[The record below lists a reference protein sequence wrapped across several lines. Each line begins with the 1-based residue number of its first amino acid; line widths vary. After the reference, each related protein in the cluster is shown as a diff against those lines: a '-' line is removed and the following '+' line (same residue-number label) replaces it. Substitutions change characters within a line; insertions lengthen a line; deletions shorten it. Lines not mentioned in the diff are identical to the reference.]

1 MRHQARCESE
11 IVELSRQEAE
21 EAFDAVARREMGIS
35 GLDFL
40 RNWDAG
46 QYEGRNMDEIEG
58 LAATWTA
65 MGLVR

>member
-1 MRHQARCESE
+1 MSHQIACESE

-21 EAFDAVARREMGIS
+21 AAFDAVARREMGIS
-35 GLDFL
+35 GLEFL
-40 RNWDAG
+40 RRWDSG
-46 QYEGRNMDEIEG
+46 QYAGRKMDEIKG